1 MTDPTTTPERTPSG
15 PFFWTCL
22 VAGVGIVGYG
32 LAGAWADRA
41 DTRPAGLGVW
51 LAGSGVAHDALVAP
65 VLVVAALV
73 TGRLPVAA
81 RLPVRLGLALSVLLT
96 VLFWPV
102 VRGWGRSPS
111 VPSAL
116 PLDYGRNL
124 VVVLALV
131 WLTAGV
137 TVVVRIV
144 RARRERAP
152 R

>member
-1 MTDPTTTPERTPSG
+1 MTSTTPTPPGDDTPSG
-15 PFFWTCL
+15 PLFWTCL
-22 VAGVGIVGYG
+22 AVGAGIVGYG
-32 LAGAWADRA
+32 LAGAWTDRA
-41 DTRPAGLGVW
+41 DTRPADLVVW

-65 VLVVAALV
+65 ATIATVLA
-73 TGRLPVAA
+73 TRWLPLAA

-124 VVVLALV
+124 LVVLALI
-131 WLTAGV
+131 WLATGV
-137 TVVVRIV
+137 AVAVRLRRG
-144 RARRERAP
+144 RAAR
-152 R
+152 

>member
-1 MTDPTTTPERTPSG
+1 MTEPAAAPRENPSG

-22 VAGVGIVGYG
+22 VAGAAVAGYG

-41 DTRPAGLGVW
+41 DTRPAGLVLW

-65 VLVVAALV
+65 VVVVAALA
-73 TGRLPVAA
+73 TRRLPVAA
-81 RLPVRLGLALSVLLT
+81 CLPVRLGLALSALLT

-124 VVVLALV
+124 LVVLALV
-131 WLTAGV
+131 WLVVGAVVAARWTRGRRPAG
-137 TVVVRIV
+137 
-144 RARRERAP
+144 
-152 R
+152 